1 MALGSVSELIIE
13 VVHICPDVRYWCG
26 FCCTILTNMSHL
38 VMLKFWLKTL
48 EAKHDSGELCCPATA
63 LIVPL
68 NCQSQ
73 QLSSALSSACDF
85 KSVFANSVD
94 TDQTASLGAV

>member
-1 MALGSVSELIIE
+1 MLDILVWFLLY
-13 VVHICPDVRYWCG
+13 HPDPHESPCYAK
-26 FCCTILTNMSHL
+26 IL
-38 VMLKFWLKTL
+38 VK

-85 KSVFANSVD
+85 KSFFANSVD